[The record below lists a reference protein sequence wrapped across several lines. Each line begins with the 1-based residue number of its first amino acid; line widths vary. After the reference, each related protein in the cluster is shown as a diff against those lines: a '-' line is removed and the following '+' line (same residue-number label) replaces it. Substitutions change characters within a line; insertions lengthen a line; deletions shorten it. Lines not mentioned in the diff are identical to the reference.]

1 MRSRSTAELTLDAAV
16 QIGDVLDATAFW
28 HGPSCNWV
36 GRRSDVLH
44 RKTAG
49 THRMATTLPTDLYF
63 GTAGLAWF
71 LYQLYRATGERRY
84 LTLCRGAIEHR
95 PRDGGRGGLYLGHAG
110 LGLVTAFIGQC
121 EEDRELCQRG
131 ADLVAG
137 SSAAADEIGLAGGLA
152 GDLLACSILMTIQP
166 SEGLCSRVR
175 QSAAALISRSTA
187 PGRLPAG
194 PGPADSAAYPSG
206 MSGMANGEAGIACA
220 LAAWIS
226 LSGRSA
232 DSVPLL
238 RVLRAEDQN
247 VPLTDLADAP
257 GASTGSDPAHRA
269 SAWCQGAAGAALSRL
284 VIARALGSESCQGQ
298 ADIALRVTRRAL
310 ARALVSDS
318 QDFSLC
324 HGFVGLAE
332 VIRVSAELF
341 DRRSHVDQLLVR
353 TAAQRCVA
361 YVTEISSRGVLEL
374 GDEDLSLMLG
384 ISGVGSFLLASARP
398 LSPSPLLL
406 TTVAS
411 GVTEQCR
418 VPLPGSWDV

>member
-1 MRSRSTAELTLDAAV
+1 MRSRTTAELTLDAAV
-16 QIGDVLDATAFW
+16 QIGDVLEATAFW
-28 HGPSCNWV
+28 HGSSCNWV
-36 GRRSDVLH
+36 GRRADVLH
-44 RKTAG
+44 RKTTG

-71 LYQLYRATGERRY
+71 LYQLYLATGDHRY

-95 PRDGGRGGLYLGHAG
+95 PRDGGRGGLYLGRTG

-121 EEDRELCQRG
+121 EGDRELCQRG
-131 ADLVAG
+131 ADLVAD
-137 SSAAADEIGLAGGLA
+137 SSAAADAIDLAGGLA

-166 SEGLCSRVR
+166 SEALRSRVR
-175 QSAAALISRSTA
+175 QAAAALISRSTA
-187 PGRLPAG
+187 PGRLPTWS
-194 PGPADSAAYPSG
+194 ADSAAYPSG

-238 RVLRAEDQN
+238 RVLRAEDQD
-247 VPLTDLADAP
+247 VALTELAGAP
-257 GASTGSDPAHRA
+257 GASAGSDPAHRA
-269 SAWCQGAAGAALSRL
+269 STWCQGAAGAALSRL

-341 DRRSHVDQLLVR
+341 DHRSRVDQLLLR

-361 YVTEISSRGVLEL
+361 HVTEFSSRGAFEL

-384 ISGVGSFLLASARP
+384 ISGVGSFLLASARSS
-398 LSPSPLLL
+398 SPSPLLL

-411 GVTEQCR
+411 GVTEPGR
-418 VPLPGSWDV
+418 VPLPGPWDV